1 MISENRTDPI
11 EILLIVPPSNSS
23 ALSNH
28 LAENYSSALYP
39 RLNIM
44 LKKFTDGERDEDDS
58 SASGS
63 SGSEGT
69 ARLLKRFRSYI
80 KVCRISLATD
90 MSKY

>member
-1 MISENRTDPI
+1 MSFTLLLKQRTDFL
-11 EILLIVPPSNSS
+11 EILLIVPPSNYS

-39 RLNIM
+39 RLNII

-80 KVCRISLATD
+80 KVRWISPC
-90 MSKY
+90 